1 MQKGGT
7 HQIWIPYIPS
17 KEWIMSIPPL
27 EEKKE
32 LRNKKV
38 NPKEKQTHPL

>member
-27 EEKKE
+27 EE
-32 LRNKKV
+32 
-38 NPKEKQTHPL
+38 EKSSETRK